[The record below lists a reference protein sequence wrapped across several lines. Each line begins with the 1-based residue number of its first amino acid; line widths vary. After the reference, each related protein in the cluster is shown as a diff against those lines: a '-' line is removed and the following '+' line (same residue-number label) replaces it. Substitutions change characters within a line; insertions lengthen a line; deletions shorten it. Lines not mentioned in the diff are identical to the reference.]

1 MLPNQGESG
10 SVWLIPEKWF
20 FRKYQNERMLIMK
33 KNVIIVLIMSLLM
46 LSLAGCSSP
55 KVDTPKA
62 APEKIT
68 LMLDWFPNTNHSGL
82 YVAQDQGYYA
92 EEGLEVSIV
101 QPAEGGNP
109 QLIAASKA
117 DFAVSYQEEVTTAR
131 SQNIPVVAVAA
142 VIQHNTSGFASPVS
156 KNIKTPKDFEGKTY
170 GGWGAPSEEAV
181 LKALM
186 AKYGADFNKIKMVNI
201 GSADFFAS
209 MEKGIDFSWIY
220 QGWTGIE
227 AQTKGMALNF
237 INLKDEDKV
246 FDYYTPVII
255 TSEAKIAQNPELVK
269 KFMRATAKGYNY
281 AIKNPEQTG
290 AILVKSVPELN
301 KDLVAAS
308 QVYLSKQYQ
317 ADASRWGEMKP
328 EVWKNYADF
337 MFANQLIDK
346 NIQSDQ
352 AFTNK
357 FLPE

>member
-1 MLPNQGESG
+1 
-10 SVWLIPEKWF
+10 
-20 FRKYQNERMLIMK
+20 MLIMK
-33 KNVIIVLIMSLLM
+33 RKVGIVLMVSLLM
-46 LSLAGCSSP
+46 FSLAGCSSQSAE
-55 KVDTPKA
+55 TPEA
-62 APEKIT
+62 APAKVT
-68 LMLDWFPNTNHSGL
+68 LMLDWFPNTNHTGF

-92 EEGLEVSIV
+92 DEGLDVAIV
-101 QPAEGGNP
+101 QPSEGGNP
-109 QLIAASKA
+109 QLVAAGTA

-131 SQNIPVVAVAA
+131 SQDIPAVAIAA

-156 KNIKTPKDFEGKTY
+156 QNIKTPKDFEGKTY

-186 AKYGADFNKIKMVNI
+186 AKYDADFSKVKMVNI

-227 AQTKGMALNF
+227 AQLKGMQLDY

-255 TSEAKIAQNPELVK
+255 TSEAKIAQNPELIK
-269 KFMRATAKGYNY
+269 KFMRATAKGYDY
-281 AIKNPEQTG
+281 AIKNPDQAA

-301 KDLVAAS
+301 KDLVNAS
-308 QVYLSKQYQ
+308 QAYLSQQYQ
-317 ADASRWGEMKP
+317 ADASRWGEMKS

-337 MFANQLIDK
+337 MFGNQLIDK
-346 NIQSDQ
+346 NIETDK
-352 AFTNK
+352 AFTNE
-357 FLPE
+357 FLPK